1 MNRGGT
7 SRRVRWVIAAGAA
20 MLASS
25 TPLSAQERPDSGG
38 VHRETSHDAAP
49 PLDAP
54 RLGALTFATSATP
67 AAHAAF
73 VRGMLYLHNFHYP
86 QAAAAFREAQQL
98 DPGDVMSFWGEAVS
112 YTHPVWNEQDTSAA
126 RAVLKRL
133 AATPAERL
141 AKARTKHERA
151 WLATAE
157 ALYDNDVSKARRDT
171 LWAASLDQLRTAYP
185 SDVDAQLFYA
195 LSLLGLNE
203 GDRDVPTYLRAYAI
217 ARRVFRT
224 HPNHPGAAHYV
235 IHAVDDPAHASLG
248 LDAAR
253 AYSRI
258 APDAGHAQHMTSHIF
273 IALGMWDDVIDAN
286 MRAQNPP
293 HSQPRRQYG
302 HGVQWLAYALLQEGR
317 FAEAGGWVDS
327 MRAQTDRYAANAKV
341 SKDAVIESRS
351 YLVLDRAAYVADT
364 RDWHSPLATLD
375 IDTTGLDVHDLAAND
390 LALGAA
396 ALGRGER
403 ARADS
408 MLARTRARNARARAG
423 AGEGEEPA
431 SEIGYARVIEKTLEA
446 MTLHASGNGADAVT
460 TLVSAAALDDSLP
473 FAFGPPVEIV
483 QPHELAGEYLL
494 ELGKASDAKREYTL
508 ALGRA
513 PGRTAALIGLATAQ
527 VELRQRTDARKSYA
541 LAAKNLAH
549 ADGAATTALAKLR
562 ARLDAEAPPATR

>member
-1 MNRGGT
+1 M
-7 SRRVRWVIAAGAA
+7 SSPIAAWWSTFATLAVFAMVASAA
-20 MLASS
+20 R
-25 TPLSAQERPDSGG
+25 LSAQERPDSSGI
-38 VHRETSHDAAP
+38 HHEMSHDASPSPA
-49 PLDAP
+49 AP

-67 AAHAAF
+67 GAHAAF

-98 DPGDVMSFWGEAVS
+98 DPGDVMSYWGEAVS
-112 YTHPVWNEQDTSAA
+112 YTHPVWNQQDTSAA
-126 RAVLKRL
+126 RAVLRRL

-141 AKARTKHERA
+141 AKARTKRERA
-151 WLATAE
+151 WLETAE
-157 ALYDNDVSKARRDT
+157 ALYDDDVSKARRDT
-171 LWAASLDQLRTAYP
+171 LWSASLDRLRAAYP
-185 SDVDAQLFYA
+185 NDIEAQLFYA

-224 HPNHPGAAHYV
+224 HPDHPGAAHYV

-248 LDAAR
+248 IDAAR

-273 IALGMWDDVIDAN
+273 IALGMWDDVIAAN
-286 MRAQNPP
+286 VRAQNPP
-293 HSQPRRQYG
+293 HSQARRNYG

-317 FAEAGGWVDS
+317 FAEAAGWVDS
-327 MRAQTDRYAANAKV
+327 MRAQTDRYGRKAE
-341 SKDAVIESRS
+341 SDALIESRS

-364 RDWHSPLATLD
+364 RAWRSSYATLD
-375 IDTTGLDVHDLAAND
+375 IDTTALGVHDLAAND

-408 MLARTRARNARARAG
+408 MLARMRARNARAHAG

-431 SEIGYARVIEKTLEA
+431 SEIGYAHVIEKTLAA
-446 MTLHASGNGADAVT
+446 MVLHADGDGAAAVAM
-460 TLVSAAALDDSLP
+460 LAEAAALDDSLP

-483 QPHELAGEYLL
+483 SPHELAGEYLL
-494 ELGKASDAKREYTL
+494 ESGKASDAKREYTR

-527 VELRQRTDARKSYA
+527 AELGERADARRSYA
-541 LAAKNLAH
+541 RAAKNLAH
-549 ADGAATTALAKLR
+549 AESAATVELAKLR
-562 ARLDAEAPPATR
+562 ARLDATTSPATR